1 MNCLFE
7 DIKNLN
13 EYEIKGIVSP
23 IINIIASIQ
32 TSEVMKIVL
41 NLDNTLKGK
50 LLTFNLL
57 NYKLNILN
65 FEKNKHCKV
74 CSQD

>member
-1 MNCLFE
+1 
-7 DIKNLN
+7 
-13 EYEIKGIVSP
+13 
-23 IINIIASIQ
+23 
-32 TSEVMKIVL
+32 MKIVL
-41 NLDNTLKGK
+41 NFDNILKGK